1 MKRLYCLRHAK
12 AVAKDPADDVDR
24 VLAPRGRRQMKVLA
38 GFIDE
43 TRIRP
48 DRALVSPSARTRETW
63 ARTGLKG
70 VPTIFEARIYEALP
84 ETLLDV
90 VREADDAAQ
99 SLVMVGHNPGFEK
112 LMRGLAGR
120 VGEPH
125 ALARLAAKVPTA
137 ALAIFDLPVDRWA
150 ETRLGSGRLIGFV
163 TPAWLGDEAD
173 D

>member
-24 VLAPRGRRQMKVLA
+24 VLAPRGRRQMKAVA
-38 GFIDE
+38 GFMGE

-48 DRALVSPSARTRETW
+48 DRALVSPAARTRETW
-63 ARTGLKG
+63 TRTGLKG
-70 VPTIFEARIYEALP
+70 VPTTFEPRIYEASL

-90 VREADDAAQ
+90 VRGADDVGQ
-99 SLVMVGHNPGFEK
+99 SLMMVGHNPGFEE
-112 LMRGLAGR
+112 LMSRLAGGI
-120 VGEPH
+120 GEPH

-137 ALAIFDLPVDRWA
+137 ALAIFDLPVERWA

>member
-12 AVAKDPADDVDR
+12 AVAKHPADDVDR
-24 VLAPRGRRQMKVLA
+24 VLAPRGRRQMRAVARFVK
-38 GFIDE
+38 E

-63 ARTGLKG
+63 ARTGLEG
-70 VPTIFEARIYEALP
+70 VPTTFEGRIYEASP
-84 ETLLDV
+84 ETLLDM
-90 VREADDAAQ
+90 VREVDDAAR
-99 SLVMVGHNPGFEK
+99 SLVMVGHNPGLEE
-112 LMRGLAGR
+112 LVRGLAGGL
-120 VGEPH
+120 GEPY

-137 ALAIFDLPVDRWA
+137 AFAIFDLPVDRWA

>member
-24 VLAPRGRRQMKVLA
+24 VLAPRGRRQMKAVA
-38 GFIDE
+38 GFIGE

-48 DRALVSPSARTRETW
+48 DRALVSPAARTRETW
-63 ARTGLKG
+63 ARTGFKD
-70 VPTIFEARIYEALP
+70 VPTVFEARIYEASL

-90 VREADDAAQ
+90 LREADDAAR
-99 SLVMVGHNPGFEK
+99 SLVMVGHNPGFEG
-112 LMRGLAGR
+112 LMRGLAGGI
-120 VGEPH
+120 GEPH

-137 ALAIFDLPVDRWA
+137 SLAILDLPVDRWA
-150 ETRLGSGRLIGFV
+150 DARLASGRLIGFV